1 MDELMTNQRAFSKQS
16 SLATSEKIEKIME
29 TLSIQEDKPLNQYDL
44 ISIIS
49 ELTKLPR
56 ADINRIFSVLMD
68 VCNYQLHTIGEFEVH
83 GLAKFKLVP
92 IKKREGKIHLTE
104 DGVVVNVRPK
114 SPTSAIRVTR
124 SQQTK
129 R

>member
-1 MDELMTNQRAFSKQS
+1 MDELMNNKRAISKIS
-16 SLATSEKIEKIME
+16 SSATSEKIIEIMGN
-29 TLSIQEDKPLNQYDL
+29 LSIQEDKPLNHYDL

-49 ELTKLPR
+49 ELAKLPR
-56 ADINRIFSVLMD
+56 ADVNRIFSVLMD
-68 VCNYQLHTIGEFEVH
+68 VCTYQLHTIGEFEVH

-104 DGVVVNVRPK
+104 EGIVVNVRPK

-124 SQQTK
+124 SQPIK
-129 R
+129 K